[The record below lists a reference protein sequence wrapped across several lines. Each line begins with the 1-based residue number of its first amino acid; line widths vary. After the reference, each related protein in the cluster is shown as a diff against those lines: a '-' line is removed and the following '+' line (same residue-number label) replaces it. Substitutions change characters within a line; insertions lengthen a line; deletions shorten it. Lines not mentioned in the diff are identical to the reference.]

1 MIFISNY
8 VTYVYLFL
16 CMVYC
21 VLLWL
26 EARGFVDVIVDS
38 GAFLRFLHFIHNASA
53 TNQVR

>member
-8 VTYVYLFL
+8 VTYVYLLF
-16 CMVYC
+16 CMVYY

-38 GAFLRFLHFIHNASA
+38 GGFLRFLHFIYNART
-53 TNQVR
+53 TNQV